1 MDNLDLFEIVKGGE
15 YGADAVVLKKYLGN
29 EQHVVVPEGVTR
41 IEWYAFTNLNLKSVT
56 IPDSVEDI
64 TPRSFPD
71 FGRVLA
77 DGDGF
82 CRVGKFLVNYTG
94 TSDTVKIPEGIT
106 DTGFV
111 MFRNNPRIRKV
122 LLPSSIE
129 IIGNQCFS
137 GCSELEEVVF
147 PEGCTDFRKIEY
159 AAFEGCSKLKRI
171 NVPETVQ
178 EIGDDAFV
186 GCDSLFDDPDF
197 QVVGQI
203 LVKCTSDEKDVTVP
217 EGIRAIGTHAFDK
230 CENIESVIIPDGVK
244 SIGEY
249 AFFQRKALR
258 KAVIARSV
266 ESIGQN
272 AFSGCSHLTDIDL
285 TNVREIEE
293 GAFSI
298 CSALQDVSLE
308 KVEKIGDG
316 AFHFCSELRS
326 ATLTENLR
334 VLGKAPARG
343 YAYRADGVFSDTAIE
358 RIEIPGSVGYIGTRT
373 FSGCRKL
380 KEIRIPASVE
390 VIGEEAFN
398 FCTSLRKAVLENG
411 VAEIGVRAF
420 IGCSALTDITVPDSV
435 AVIGREAFLYC
446 PGITRDK
453 VPDTIGAYED
463 DTDYA
468 KWGIGDENGCIV
480 EGTTLR
486 AYTGKPG
493 VVRVT
498 DGVEVI
504 KEAVFSH
511 LFRYDAEAPTT
522 QIILPDTVKEFNAS
536 TLSWNVDINIPEGY
550 LRQRAKLPAK
560 FTYDLIRRSWKDKM
574 TAEDLVSLYLIQP
587 GKDIKNYC
595 LYELEMMPE
604 EGARAFTDLVRPRAK
619 AEFTKAAEFIYG
631 HREKISQETIDRFYS
646 KAKADGMKEA
656 AGLIEPFA
664 SKQDKAEEKGTNK
677 QVDTDSSS
685 AHASVEA
692 FCREHFNE
700 YFIDKAYKKSEALTH
715 AFDKVK
721 YKNSEDLAPAFVVKC
736 AVAPYMDVMEEKP
749 RNIGSYKTD
758 FVKASLIE
766 DADKVAEELD
776 RDSLVKA
783 LESAGGRI
791 ANAYQKPRLIF
802 PLCRFGNGGH
812 VKDLTTAMNKWS
824 DWHSH
829 GASGRSG
836 IMIARGAIMLN
847 DSREA
852 MLYAEKSKCLG
863 YYARLRGMDEESF
876 RDTRMADFG
885 LDKDGKKI
893 LDLGSTKVEV
903 SVGKDLE
910 LTAVD
915 LSSGKTLKS
924 IPKKG
929 ADPEKY
935 EAASAEYSD
944 LKKNLKKVVKAR
956 NDILFESFLNGGGR
970 FGKNWKTS
978 YLGNPVLRRVAE
990 LIVWTQEGNTF
1001 IVGDNGPVDST
1012 GAPYEIREGVIVEV
1026 AHPME
1031 MPSEEVAAW
1040 QKYFTSNGLKQPFE
1054 QIWEPVINRK
1064 SIKKDRY
1071 EGIMIP
1077 FYRFRGQSKNGVT
1090 VEDYDFHN
1098 DIQISF
1104 EGFSSEVERIDWRR
1118 HDIDMNDRFE
1128 IKSIVLGRRFTR
1140 MSNHVIAY
1148 LDRVSIYGRI
1158 LKEEPDI
1165 ISTLPE
1171 FTLAQITDFIR
1182 FSEENGCTAS
1192 TATLIDFKNR
1202 NFGDYDPMDEFVL

>member
-1 MDNLDLFEIVKGGE
+1 MDNQELFEIVKGSE
-15 YGADAVVLKKYLGN
+15 YGEDEVVLKKYFGN
-29 EQHVVVPEGVTR
+29 EEHVVVPEGVTK
-41 IEWYAFTNLNLKSVT
+41 IEWYAFTNSNLKSVT
-56 IPDSVEDI
+56 IPESIKDIDS
-64 TPRSFPD
+64 RSFPD
-71 FGRVLA
+71 WGKTLA
-77 DGDGF
+77 DEDGF
-82 CRVGKFLVNYTG
+82 CRIGKFLVNYTG
-94 TSDTVKIPEGIT
+94 TSDIVRIPEGIT

-111 MFRNNPRIRKV
+111 MFRNNHRMRKV
-122 LLPSSIE
+122 FLPSTIE
-129 IIGNQCFS
+129 VIGNQSFS
-137 GCSELEEVVF
+137 DCNALEEVVF
-147 PEGCTDFRKIEY
+147 PEDCTGFRKIEY
-159 AAFEGCSKLKRI
+159 AAFGGCHKLKRI
-171 NVPETVQ
+171 NVPESVQ
-178 EIGDDAFV
+178 EIENDAFT
-186 GCDSLFDDPDF
+186 GCDSLFDDPDY
-197 QVVGQI
+197 QVIGKI
-203 LVKCTSDEKDVTVP
+203 LVKYTSNERNITIP
-217 EGIRAIGTHAFDK
+217 EGINVIGCHAFDK
-230 CENIESVIIPDGVK
+230 CDSIESVIIPEGVK

-249 AFFQRKALR
+249 AFFQRKTLK
-258 KAVIARSV
+258 KAIIPRSV
-266 ESIGQN
+266 ELIGRN
-272 AFSGCSHLTDIDL
+272 AFCGCNNLADVDL
-285 TNVREIEE
+285 TNVKEIRE

-298 CSALQDVSLE
+298 CSGLHEVSLG

-316 AFHFCSELRS
+316 AFHFCTELRTV
-326 ATLTENLR
+326 TLPESLR
-334 VLGKAPARG
+334 FLGKPSARG
-343 YAYRADGVFSDTAIE
+343 YTYSAEGAFSDTAIE
-358 RIEIPGSVGYIGTRT
+358 SILIPGSVEYIGTST
-373 FSGCRKL
+373 FSGCKRL
-380 KEIRIPASVE
+380 MEIRIPASVK

-398 FCTSLRKAVLENG
+398 SCTSLEKAVLENG
-411 VAEIGVRAF
+411 VAEIGIRAF
-420 IGCSALTDITVPDSV
+420 IGCSALSDITVPDSV
-435 AVIGREAFLYC
+435 TVIGREAFLYC
-446 PGITRDK
+446 PGITREMI
-453 VPDTIGAYED
+453 PTTIGAYGD

-486 AYTGKPG
+486 AYTGRPG

-504 KEAVFSH
+504 NEGVFSH
-511 LFRYDAEAPTT
+511 LFRYNADAPTT

-550 LRQRAKLPAK
+550 LRQRTKLPAK
-560 FTYDLIRRSWKDKM
+560 FTYDLVGRFWKDKM
-574 TAEDLVSLYLIQP
+574 TAEDHVSLFLIQS

-595 LYELEMMPE
+595 LREMDRIPE
-604 EGARAFTDLVRPRAK
+604 EAARAFTKLVSPKSK
-619 AEFTKAAEFIYG
+619 AEFNKAAEFIYG
-631 HREKISQETIDRFYS
+631 HKDKISQDSIDEFH
-646 KAKADGMKEA
+646 AKAVENGMTEA
-656 AGLIEPFA
+656 AGLIEPLA
-664 SKQDKAEEKGTNK
+664 SKMNTTESGAEQHEKTSGSGSHKEIET
-677 QVDTDSSS
+677 
-685 AHASVEA
+685 
-692 FCREHFNE
+692 FCRECFTE
-700 YFIDKAYKKSEALTH
+700 YFINKAYSKAEAPVH
-715 AFDKVK
+715 AFDRVR
-721 YKNSEDLAPAFVVKC
+721 YKDSNEFAPVFVAKC
-736 AVAPYMDVMEEKP
+736 AVVPYMDLMEERP
-749 RNIGSYKTD
+749 RNIGSYKKE
-758 FVKASLIE
+758 FVKVSIIE

-776 RDSLVKA
+776 RGSLIEA
-783 LESAGGRI
+783 LEKATGKLI
-791 ANAYQKPRLIF
+791 ASYKKPRLIF
-802 PLCRFGNGGH
+802 PMCRYGDGGH
-812 VKDLTTAMNKWS
+812 INELTSAMNKWS
-824 DWHSH
+824 SWYQY

-863 YYARLRGMDEESF
+863 YYARLRGLDEESF

-1012 GAPYEIREGVIVEV
+1012 GAPYEIREDVIVGV

-1031 MPSEEVAAW
+1031 MPSEEVTAW

-1054 QIWEPVINRK
+1054 QIWEPAIDRK

-1077 FYRFRGQSKNGVT
+1077 FYRFRGQSKNGIT

-1128 IKSIVLGRRFTR
+1128 IKSIVPGRRFTR

-1165 ISTLPE
+1165 INTLPE
-1171 FTLAQITDFIR
+1171 FTIAQITDFIR

-1192 TATLIDFKNR
+1192 TATLIDFKNK